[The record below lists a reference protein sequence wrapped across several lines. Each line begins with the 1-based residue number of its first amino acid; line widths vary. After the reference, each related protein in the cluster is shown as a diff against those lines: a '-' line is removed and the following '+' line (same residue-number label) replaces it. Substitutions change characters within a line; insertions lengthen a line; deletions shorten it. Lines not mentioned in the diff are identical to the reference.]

1 MGLRSRLQIEQVALA
16 ATARST
22 RTGNAQPPNGTPGSG
37 GRATSENLD
46 LVRSILGDWERGEFG
61 RTADWADPEIEF
73 VVADGPEPGRWFG
86 LVAAEQAGDAI
97 LSPFANAR
105 IEAEEYRELDG
116 ERVLVLVRSSGRGRT
131 SGMDIEEMHVKA
143 ADVFHVRGGKV
154 TRLAAYWDRDRA
166 FADLGLEA

>member
-1 MGLRSRLQIEQVALA
+1 MALRTDTSSGQSSVP
-16 ATARST
+16 TST
-22 RTGNAQPPNGTPGSG
+22 RPARPLNDWPRSG
-37 GRATSENLD
+37 GKATSENLGF
-46 LVRSILGDWERGEFG
+46 VRSILADWERGEFG
-61 RTADWADPEIEF
+61 RTADWAHPEIEF

-86 LVAAEQAGDAI
+86 LAGAEEGGGAI

-131 SGMDIEEMHVKA
+131 SGLDIEQMHVKA
-143 ADVFHVRGGKV
+143 ADLFRVRDGKV

-166 FADLGLEA
+166 LADLGLE